1 MKELA
6 RCTNT
11 PEQDLLNAIVQQAAE
26 EHRAAFVKLLRKP
39 DDVRAK
45 RLQKEAESFFLSEDF
60 EIFTKVA
67 GSYLLRK
74 LREEEEEIVRNLE
87 EFQKLRNAF
96 YETWES
102 FLFFAKQED
111 LEKTYALRISM
122 EELLRHIPEAAQS
135 LFVLTKREKNIFKR
149 LKKWEEA
156 DEKRKAVRCS

>member
-1 MKELA
+1 MKELT

-74 LREEEEEIVRNLE
+74 LREEEEKIAAKLSA
-87 EFQKLRNAF
+87 FQKARSGLQAVWAEYRISGNTQLLEDACALRNSIIEAKSGIPR
-96 YETWES
+96 YARK
-102 FLFFAKQED
+102 LFRLSRE
-111 LEKTYALRISM
+111 EYRIFM
-122 EELLRHIPEAAQS
+122 NP
-135 LFVLTKREKNIFKR
+135 
-149 LKKWEEA
+149 KKWE
-156 DEKRKAVRCS
+156 RKNGAA

>member
-1 MKELA
+1 MKELT

-74 LREEEEEIVRNLE
+74 LREEEEEVAAKLAVFRKARSGLHAAWTEYRFSGNTQLLE
-87 EFQKLRNAF
+87 EAC
-96 YETWES
+96 
-102 FLFFAKQED
+102 
-111 LEKTYALRISM
+111 ALRKSILEAKSG
-122 EELLRHIPEAAQS
+122 IPRYARS
-135 LFVLTKREKNIFKR
+135 LFRLSREEKRILMD
-149 LKKWEEA
+149 LKKWE
-156 DEKRKAVRCS
+156 RKNGAA